1 MALDPSIILQGRPP
15 QLADPMQLTQN
26 AMAIRN
32 LGLSGQNA
40 QLELQQRQKAQ
51 QDSETLANLYRANV
65 GPDGTV
71 NHQGIMQGM
80 AAAGM
85 GDKIPAYQQ
94 SVAAAQKEQTGAQ
107 GADFDLHKK
116 RLDVLS
122 NFYGSWAMRP
132 DATAT
137 QVSQSLGQMVAQN
150 PTLFAPDP
158 GQPDPGAA
166 ASRELPGDPVS
177 LHRYLV
183 QKAMQVQDL
192 DKQLSS
198 AIQMAPK
205 TEYKDTGKQFTPV
218 DVNPLTNP
226 NPQALAKTTT
236 PDEDAKLKAAQEMGF
251 TPEEGD
257 LFGAIA
263 QRGITLPAGLRSK
276 AQMKATAKA
285 LIDRNPGK
293 TTDEIADL
301 LAQGQINFA
310 GDKKVTTTAGGIAGK
325 IKYAEQEIN
334 NIIPLVQ
341 EASAAVP
348 RGEFVPWNRL
358 KNYSAAQLSNPA
370 LKTLQSYLQTLSN
383 AYDLLA
389 ARGGTDMAKRAHNRA
404 LFDAADSPEALQ
416 AALTAVQAEANISGQ
431 AADTAMAAPSRV
443 TPSAAKP
450 GARPP
455 LSAFGSPG
463 G

>member
-94 SVAAAQKEQTGAQ
+94 SVAAASKEQTGADS
-107 GADFDLHKK
+107 ATFDLHKK

-122 NFYGSWAMRP
+122 NFYGSFARQPGVTADQVVQGISQLTQQYPDLFPP
-132 DATAT
+132 DA
-137 QVSQSLGQMVAQN
+137 
-150 PTLFAPDP
+150 
-158 GQPDPGAA
+158 GANA
-166 ASRELPGDPVS
+166 ARELPGGDPVA
-177 LHRYLV
+177 LQRYLV

-192 DKQLSS
+192 DKQLSMQI
-198 AIQMAPK
+198 AAAPK
-205 TEYKDTGKQFTPV
+205 YNEQDRGAVINEGTV
-218 DVNPLTNP
+218 DPLTG
-226 NPQALAKTTT
+226 QRTAGADVTKTV
-236 PDEDAKLKAAQEMGF
+236 PPADAARLKAAQELGF

-310 GDKKVTTTAGGIAGK
+310 GDKKLTQTAAGIAGK
-325 IKYAEQEIN
+325 VRYAEEEIN
-334 NIIPLVQ
+334 RIVPLVR
-341 EASAAVP
+341 EASLAVP
-348 RGEFVPWNRL
+348 RGNFVPWNAL
-358 KNYSAAQLSNPA
+358 QNYSKKQLSDA
-370 LKTLQSYLQTLSN
+370 GLKEFSSYMTTLSN

-389 ARGGTDMAKRAHNRA
+389 ARGGTDQEKRAINRKM
-404 LFDAADSPEALQ
+404 FDTADSPEALE
-416 AALTAVQAEANISGQ
+416 AALKAVLNEANISQEAG
-431 AADTAMAAPSRV
+431 AASMVAPSRV

-455 LSAFGSPG
+455 LSAFGTPG
-463 G
+463 GG